1 MIDTKIQN
9 LIDYYLTTRN
19 IYGAEDAL
27 EKMVELTTK
36 ENYLQI
42 INYIEN
48 KDVKKH
54 ELDLSMYLV
63 EIACKEYQDLI
74 PIINSKL
81 ETYSDNDAI
90 EDLENAL
97 KKIKV

>member
-1 MIDTKIQN
+1 MKELEN

-19 IYGAEDAL
+19 VYGAEDAL
-27 EKMVELTTK
+27 EKMVALTTK
-36 ENYLQI
+36 ENYLEI
-42 INYIEN
+42 VKYIEN

-81 ETYSDNDAI
+81 EKYSDNDAI

-97 KKIKV
+97 KKINS

>member
-1 MIDTKIQN
+1 MKEIEN
-9 LIDYYLTTRN
+9 LIDHYLTTRN
-19 IYGAEDAL
+19 VYGAEDAL
-27 EKMVELTTK
+27 EKMVELTTR
-36 ENYLQI
+36 ENYLHI

-54 ELDLSMYLV
+54 ELDLSMYIV

-81 ETYSDNDAI
+81 KEYSDNDAI

-97 KKIKV
+97 KKINA